1 MISSSSL
8 FLGVD
13 INPTILL
20 GNPRQLLNHCPVH
33 TTKASSSVS
42 QRLCYFSFRKLIS
55 SRASFLMG
63 PFQLS
68 RAYIFQSV
76 IPCLYLPER
85 HTLWVSA
92 SATSAFL
99 SLYLPEHHPLW
110 VSASAISTFSSI
122 YLSDRRPLWVITSTT
137 SAFSSLYLPKH
148 RPLWISASAILPFSS
163 FYLLE
168 RHLLWVK
175 SSAIN
180 SFSKLQPTRAS
191 SPVGPRLCNLSF
203 PKATT
208 LS

>member
-33 TTKASSSVS
+33 TTKASSSMS

-92 SATSAFL
+92 SA
-99 SLYLPEHHPLW
+99 
-110 VSASAISTFSSI
+110 ISTFSSL
-122 YLSDRRPLWVITSTT
+122 YLSDRRPLWVIASTT